1 MLYTPEDIREFY
13 VQMKELLEKGLIRPL
28 EGSYSLPTFM
38 VMNAAEKWQNK
49 PRMVI
54 NYKNSINLQ
63 KLITISYQTKKF
75 WLNLLKI

>member
-38 VMNAAEKWQNK
+38 VMNAAEK
-49 PRMVI
+49 
-54 NYKNSINLQ
+54 
-63 KLITISYQTKKF
+63 
-75 WLNLLKI
+75 